1 MDDKS
6 PWSFAIARIVGALAF
21 AIAGGLI
28 FGRLDLWLV
37 IVLAGYLLVQLSNLY
52 RLHHWLRHRKE
63 EDPPDLGGVWGD
75 VVALVG
81 RIYKRKNFHKRRIA
95 QLFREFRRLTAAM
108 PEGVILLSQDF
119 EIVWFNRT
127 AAHLLGLKRK
137 ADFGM
142 RIENLIRQ
150 PEFARYLRSGPQAT
164 PVVISYG
171 PAEERFLALQM
182 IAAGDQI
189 LMLARDITR
198 EARLEAMRKDFVA
211 NASHEL
217 RSPLT
222 VINGYLDQL
231 ADDPTLEPVWR
242 APIEEMRRQVER
254 MRLIVEDLLELSKL
268 EASGKEAPFEPVDIG
283 GMLALI
289 RKDVLSRDVRPR
301 EVSLDLGSGAR
312 LLGSEAELHS
322 IAANLVTNAVKYTPE
337 DGSIAIRWWVDG
349 QGGHLSVKDTGI
361 GIPEEHLPRLTER
374 FYRVDRGRSRKS
386 GGSGLGLSIVKHA
399 LQRHGARLS
408 IDSVEGR
415 GSTFTCHFPSKRVQ
429 AAPAAAQNVG

>member
-1 MDDKS
+1 METKS
-6 PWSFAIARIVGALAF
+6 PWSFAIARIAGALAF
-21 AIAGGLI
+21 AVAGGLI

-37 IVLAGYLLVQLSNLY
+37 AVLGGYLLVQLSSLY
-52 RLHHWLRHRKE
+52 QLHRWLRHRKE
-63 EDPPDLGGVWGD
+63 EEPPDLGGVWGD

-81 RIYKRKNFHKRRIA
+81 RAYKRKNFHKRRIQ
-95 QLFREFRRLTAAM
+95 QLLREFRRLTAAM
-108 PEGVILLSQDF
+108 PEGVVLLSQDF
-119 EIVWFNRT
+119 EIIWFNRT
-127 AAHLLGLKRK
+127 AAQLLGLKRK

-142 RIENLIRQ
+142 RIENLVRQ
-150 PEFARYLRSGPQAT
+150 PEFARYLRTAPQAT

-171 PAEERFLALQM
+171 PADDRYLALQ
-182 IAAGDQI
+182 IIPAGDQL

-231 ADDPTLEPVWR
+231 ADDAGLEPVWR
-242 APIEEMRRQVER
+242 APIEEMRRQAER

-268 EASGKEAPFEPVDIG
+268 EASGKEAPLDPVDIG
-283 GMLALI
+283 GMLTLL
-289 RKDVLSRDVRPR
+289 RTEVLGREFRPR
-301 EVSLDLGSGAR
+301 EVTLKLDSPAR

-322 IAANLVTNAVKYTPE
+322 IASNLITNAVKYTPE
-337 DGSIAIRWWVDG
+337 DGSVAIRWWVDA
-349 QGGHLSVKDTGI
+349 QGGHLAVTDTGI
-361 GIPEEHLPRLTER
+361 GIPEEHVPRLTER

-399 LQRHGARLS
+399 LQRHGGRLT
-408 IDSVEGR
+408 IDSIEGR
-415 GSTFTCHFPSKRVQ
+415 GSVFTCHFPPKRVQ
-429 AAPAAAQNVG
+429 

>member
-1 MDDKS
+1 METKS
-6 PWSFAIARIVGALAF
+6 PWSFALARIAGALAF
-21 AIAGGLI
+21 AVAGGLI

-37 IVLAGYLLVQLSNLY
+37 AVLGGYLLIQLSSLY
-52 RLHHWLRHRKE
+52 QLHRWLRHRKE

-81 RIYKRKNFHKRRIA
+81 RAYKRKNFHKRRIQ
-95 QLFREFRRLTAAM
+95 QLLREFRRLTAAM
-108 PEGVILLSQDF
+108 PDGVVLLSQDF
-119 EIVWFNRT
+119 EIIWFNRT
-127 AAHLLGLKRK
+127 AAQLLGLKRK

-142 RIENLIRQ
+142 RIENLVRQ
-150 PEFARYLRSGPQAT
+150 PEFARYLRTAPQAT

-171 PAEERFLALQM
+171 PADDRYLALQV
-182 IAAGDQI
+182 IPVGDQL

-198 EARLEAMRKDFVA
+198 ESRLEAMRKDFVA

-231 ADDPTLEPVWR
+231 ADDPGLEPVWR

-268 EASGKEAPFEPVDIG
+268 EASGKEAPLDPVDIG
-283 GMLALI
+283 GMLALL
-289 RKDVLSRDVRPR
+289 RKEVLGR
-301 EVSLDLGSGAR
+301 EFSPHEVTLKLDSPAR

-322 IAANLVTNAVKYTPE
+322 IASNLITNAVKYTPE
-337 DGSIAIRWWVDG
+337 DGSVAIRWWADA
-349 QGGHLSVKDTGI
+349 QGGHLSVTDTGI

-399 LQRHGARLS
+399 LQRHSGRLT
-408 IDSVEGR
+408 IDSIEGR
-415 GSTFTCHFPSKRVQ
+415 GSVFTCHFPPKRVK
-429 AAPAAAQNVG
+429 

>member
-1 MDDKS
+1 METKS
-6 PWSFAIARIVGALAF
+6 PWSFALARIAGALAF
-21 AIAGGLI
+21 AVAGGLI

-37 IVLAGYLLVQLSNLY
+37 AVLGGYLLIQLSSLY
-52 RLHHWLRHRKE
+52 QLHRWLRHRKE

-81 RIYKRKNFHKRRIA
+81 RAYKRKNFHKRRIQ
-95 QLFREFRRLTAAM
+95 QLLREFRRLTAAM
-108 PEGVILLSQDF
+108 PDGVVLLSQDF
-119 EIVWFNRT
+119 EIIWFNRT
-127 AAHLLGLKRK
+127 AAQLLGLKRK

-142 RIENLIRQ
+142 RIENLVRQ
-150 PEFARYLRSGPQAT
+150 PEFARYLRTAPQAT

-171 PAEERFLALQM
+171 PADDRYLALQV
-182 IAAGDQI
+182 IPAGDQL

-198 EARLEAMRKDFVA
+198 ESRLEAMRKDFVA

-231 ADDPTLEPVWR
+231 ADDPGLEPVWR
-242 APIEEMRRQVER
+242 APIEEMRRQAER

-268 EASGKEAPFEPVDIG
+268 EASGKEAPLDPVDIG
-283 GMLALI
+283 GMLALL
-289 RKDVLSRDVRPR
+289 RKEVLGREFRPR
-301 EVSLDLGSGAR
+301 EVTLKLDSPAR

-322 IAANLVTNAVKYTPE
+322 IASNLITNAVKYTPE
-337 DGSIAIRWWVDG
+337 DGSVAIRWWVDA
-349 QGGHLSVKDTGI
+349 QGGHLSVTDTGI

-399 LQRHGARLS
+399 LQRHGGRLT
-408 IDSVEGR
+408 IDSIEGR
-415 GSTFTCHFPSKRVQ
+415 GSVFTCHFPPKRVK
-429 AAPAAAQNVG
+429 

>member
-1 MDDKS
+1 VTNDRS
-6 PWSFAIARIVGALAF
+6 PWSFAIARIAGALAF

-37 IVLAGYLLVQLSNLY
+37 VVLAGYLLLQLSNLY
-52 RLHHWLRHRKE
+52 RLHHWLRHRRE
-63 EDPPDLGGVWGD
+63 EQPPDLGGVWGD
-75 VVALVG
+75 VVALIG
-81 RIYKRKNFHKRRIA
+81 RIYKRKNFHKRRIG
-95 QLFREFRRLTAAM
+95 QLLREFRRLTAAM
-108 PEGVILLSQDF
+108 PEGVVLLSQGF
-119 EIVWFNRT
+119 EIIWFNRT
-127 AAHLLGLKRK
+127 AARLLGLKRK

-142 RIENLIRQ
+142 PIENLIRQ
-150 PEFARYLRSGPQAT
+150 PEFARYLRSGPQAA
-164 PVVISYG
+164 PAVISYG
-171 PAEERFLALQM
+171 PAEDRYLALQ
-182 IAAGDQI
+182 IIPAGDQL

-231 ADDPTLEPVWR
+231 ADDPDLQPIWR
-242 APIEEMRRQVER
+242 APIDEMRRQAER

-268 EASGKEAPFEPVDIG
+268 EASGKEAPLDPVDIG

-289 RKDVLSRDVRPR
+289 RKDVLSREHRPR
-301 EVSLDLGSGAR
+301 EVSLQLDSNAQ

-337 DGSIAIRWWVDG
+337 DGSVVIRWWVDAR
-349 QGGHLSVKDTGI
+349 GGHLSVADTGI

-386 GGSGLGLSIVKHA
+386 GGSGLGLSIVKHS
-399 LQRHGARLS
+399 LQRHGARLT

-415 GSTFTCHFPSKRVQ
+415 GSTFTCHFPLKRIHD
-429 AAPAAAQNVG
+429 PASA

>member
-1 MDDKS
+1 VETKS
-6 PWSFAIARIVGALAF
+6 PWSFAIARIAGALGV

-37 IVLAGYLLVQLSNLY
+37 AVLGGYLLVQLSNLY
-52 RLHHWLRHRKE
+52 QLHRWLRHRKE
-63 EDPPDLGGVWGD
+63 EEPPDLGGVWGD

-81 RIYKRKNFHKRRIA
+81 RAYKRKNFHKRRIQ
-95 QLFREFRRLTAAM
+95 QLLREFRRLTAAM
-108 PEGVILLSQDF
+108 PDGVVLLSQDF
-119 EIVWFNRT
+119 EIIWFNRT
-127 AAHLLGLKRK
+127 AAQVLGLKRK

-142 RIENLIRQ
+142 RIENLVRQ
-150 PEFARYLRSGPQAT
+150 PEFARYLRTAPQAA

-171 PAEERFLALQM
+171 PADDRYLALQ
-182 IAAGDQI
+182 IIPAGDQL

-231 ADDPTLEPVWR
+231 ADDPGLEPVWR
-242 APIEEMRRQVER
+242 APIEEMRRQADR

-268 EASGKEAPFEPVDIG
+268 EASGKEAPLDPVDIG
-283 GMLALI
+283 GMLALL
-289 RKDVLSRDVRPR
+289 RKEVLGREFRPR
-301 EVSLDLGSGAR
+301 EVTLKLDSTAR

-322 IAANLVTNAVKYTPE
+322 IASNLITNAVKYTPE
-337 DGSIAIRWWVDG
+337 DGSVAIRWWVDA
-349 QGGHLSVKDTGI
+349 QGGHLAVTDTGI

-399 LQRHGARLS
+399 LQRHGGRLT
-408 IDSVEGR
+408 IDSIEGR
-415 GSTFTCHFPSKRVQ
+415 GSTFTCHFPPRRVQ
-429 AAPAAAQNVG
+429 

>member
-1 MDDKS
+1 METKS
-6 PWSFAIARIVGALAF
+6 PWSFALARIAGALAF

-37 IVLAGYLLVQLSNLY
+37 AVLGGYLLMQLSSLY
-52 RLHHWLRHRKE
+52 QLHRWLRHRKE

-81 RIYKRKNFHKRRIA
+81 RAYKRKNFHKRRIQ
-95 QLFREFRRLTAAM
+95 QLLREFRRLTAAM
-108 PEGVILLSQDF
+108 PDGVVLLSQDF
-119 EIVWFNRT
+119 EIIWFNRT
-127 AAHLLGLKRK
+127 AAQLLGLKRK

-142 RIENLIRQ
+142 RIENLVRQ
-150 PEFARYLRSGPQAT
+150 PEFARYLRTAPQAT

-171 PAEERFLALQM
+171 PADDRYLALQV
-182 IAAGDQI
+182 IPAGDQL

-198 EARLEAMRKDFVA
+198 ESRLEAMRKDFVA

-231 ADDPTLEPVWR
+231 ADDPGLEPVWR
-242 APIEEMRRQVER
+242 APIEEMRRQAER

-268 EASGKEAPFEPVDIG
+268 EASGKEAPLDPVDIG
-283 GMLALI
+283 GMLALL
-289 RKDVLSRDVRPR
+289 RKEVLGREFAPR
-301 EVSLDLGSGAR
+301 EVTLKLDSPAR

-322 IAANLVTNAVKYTPE
+322 IASNLITNAVKYTPE
-337 DGSIAIRWWVDG
+337 EGSVAIRWWVDA

-399 LQRHGARLS
+399 LQRHGGRLT
-408 IDSVEGR
+408 IDSIEGR
-415 GSTFTCHFPSKRVQ
+415 GSVFTCHFPPKRVR
-429 AAPAAAQNVG
+429 

>member
-6 PWSFAIARIVGALAF
+6 PWSFAIARIAAALGV

-37 IVLAGYLLVQLSNLY
+37 VVLAGYLLVQLSNLY

-63 EDPPDLGGVWGD
+63 EEPPDLGGVWGD
-75 VVALVG
+75 VVALIG
-81 RIYKRKNFHKRRIA
+81 RIYKRKNFHKRRIG
-95 QLFREFRRLTAAM
+95 QLLREFRRLTAAM
-108 PEGVILLSQDF
+108 PEGVVLLSQSF
-119 EIVWFNRT
+119 EIIWFNRT
-127 AAHLLGLKRK
+127 AAQLLGLKRK

-142 RIENLIRQ
+142 RIENLVRQ
-150 PEFARYLRSGPQAT
+150 PEFSRYLRSGPQAT

-171 PAEERFLALQM
+171 PADDRYLALQM
-182 IAAGDQI
+182 IPAGDQL

-231 ADDPTLEPVWR
+231 ADDPGLEAIWR
-242 APIEEMRRQVER
+242 APIEEMRRQAER

-268 EASGKEAPFEPVDIG
+268 EASGKEAPLDPVDIG
-283 GMLALI
+283 GVLALI
-289 RKDVLSRDVRPR
+289 RKDVLSRECRPQ
-301 EVSLDLGSGAR
+301 EVSLKLDSTAQ

-337 DGSIAIRWWVDG
+337 DGSVVIRWWVDG
-349 QGGHLSVKDTGI
+349 QGGHLSVTDTGI

-386 GGSGLGLSIVKHA
+386 GGSGLGLSIVKHS
-399 LQRHGARLS
+399 LQRHGARLT

-415 GSTFTCHFPSKRVQ
+415 GSTFTCHFPLKRVQ
-429 AAPAAAQNVG
+429 LAANG

>member
-1 MDDKS
+1 VETKS
-6 PWSFAIARIVGALAF
+6 PWSFAIARIAGALGV

-37 IVLAGYLLVQLSNLY
+37 AVLGGYLLVQLSSLY
-52 RLHHWLRHRKE
+52 QLHRWLRHRKE
-63 EDPPDLGGVWGD
+63 EEPPDLGGVWGD

-81 RIYKRKNFHKRRIA
+81 RAYKSKNFHKRRIQ
-95 QLFREFRRLTAAM
+95 QLLREFRRLTAAM
-108 PEGVILLSQDF
+108 PEGVVLLSQDF
-119 EIVWFNRT
+119 EIIWFNRT
-127 AAHLLGLKRK
+127 AAQLLGLKRK

-142 RIENLIRQ
+142 RIENLVRQ
-150 PEFARYLRSGPQAT
+150 PEFARYLRAAPQAT

-171 PAEERFLALQM
+171 PADDRYLALQ
-182 IAAGDQI
+182 IIPAGDQL

-231 ADDPTLEPVWR
+231 ADDPGLEPVWR
-242 APIEEMRRQVER
+242 APIEEMRRQAER

-268 EASGKEAPFEPVDIG
+268 EASGKEAPLDPVDIG
-283 GMLALI
+283 GMLALL
-289 RKDVLSRDVRPR
+289 RKEVLGREFRPR
-301 EVSLDLGSGAR
+301 EVTLKLDSAAR

-322 IAANLVTNAVKYTPE
+322 IASNLITNAVKYTPE
-337 DGSIAIRWWVDG
+337 DGSVAIRWWVDA
-349 QGGHLSVKDTGI
+349 QGGHLAVTDTGI

-399 LQRHGARLS
+399 LQRHGGRLT
-408 IDSVEGR
+408 IDSIEGR
-415 GSTFTCHFPSKRVQ
+415 GSVFTCHFPPKRVQ
-429 AAPAAAQNVG
+429 

>member
-1 MDDKS
+1 METKS
-6 PWSFAIARIVGALAF
+6 PWSFAIARIAGALAF
-21 AIAGGLI
+21 AVAGGLI

-37 IVLAGYLLVQLSNLY
+37 AVLGGYLLVQLSSLY
-52 RLHHWLRHRKE
+52 QLHRWLRHRKE

-81 RIYKRKNFHKRRIA
+81 RAYKRKNFHKRRIQ
-95 QLFREFRRLTAAM
+95 QLLREFRRLTAAM
-108 PEGVILLSQDF
+108 PEGVVLLSQDF
-119 EIVWFNRT
+119 EIIWFNRT
-127 AAHLLGLKRK
+127 AAQLLGLKRK

-142 RIENLIRQ
+142 RIENLVRQ
-150 PEFARYLRSGPQAT
+150 PEFARYLRTAPQAT

-171 PAEERFLALQM
+171 PADDRYLALQ
-182 IAAGDQI
+182 IIPAGDQL

-231 ADDPTLEPVWR
+231 ADDAGLEPVWR
-242 APIEEMRRQVER
+242 APIEEMRRQAER

-268 EASGKEAPFEPVDIG
+268 EASGKEAPLDPVDIG
-283 GMLALI
+283 GMLTLL
-289 RKDVLSRDVRPR
+289 RTEVLGREFRPR
-301 EVSLDLGSGAR
+301 EVTLKLDSPAR

-322 IAANLVTNAVKYTPE
+322 IASNLITNAVKYTPE
-337 DGSIAIRWWVDG
+337 DGSVAIRWWVDA
-349 QGGHLSVKDTGI
+349 QGGHLAVTDTGI
-361 GIPEEHLPRLTER
+361 GIPEEHVPRLTER

-399 LQRHGARLS
+399 LQRHGGRLT
-408 IDSVEGR
+408 IDSIEGR
-415 GSTFTCHFPSKRVQ
+415 GSVFTCHFPPKRVQ
-429 AAPAAAQNVG
+429 

>member
-1 MDDKS
+1 VETKS
-6 PWSFAIARIVGALAF
+6 PWSFALARIAGALAF

-37 IVLAGYLLVQLSNLY
+37 AVLGGYLLIQLSSLY
-52 RLHHWLRHRKE
+52 QLHRWLRHRKE

-81 RIYKRKNFHKRRIA
+81 RAYKRKNFHKRRIQ
-95 QLFREFRRLTAAM
+95 QLLREFRRLTAAM
-108 PEGVILLSQDF
+108 PDGVVLLSQDF
-119 EIVWFNRT
+119 EIIWFNRT
-127 AAHLLGLKRK
+127 AAQLLGLKRK

-142 RIENLIRQ
+142 RIENLVRQ
-150 PEFARYLRSGPQAT
+150 PEFARYLRTAPQAT

-171 PAEERFLALQM
+171 PADDRYLALQV
-182 IAAGDQI
+182 IPVGDQL

-198 EARLEAMRKDFVA
+198 ESRLEAMRKDFVA

-231 ADDPTLEPVWR
+231 ADDPGLAPVWR
-242 APIEEMRRQVER
+242 APIEEMRRQAER

-268 EASGKEAPFEPVDIG
+268 EASGKEAPLDPVDIG
-283 GMLALI
+283 GMLALL
-289 RKDVLSRDVRPR
+289 RKEVLGR
-301 EVSLDLGSGAR
+301 EFSPHEVTLKLDSPAR

-322 IAANLVTNAVKYTPE
+322 IASNLITNAVKYTPE
-337 DGSIAIRWWVDG
+337 DGSVAIRWWVDA
-349 QGGHLSVKDTGI
+349 QGGHLSVTDTGI

-399 LQRHGARLS
+399 LQRHSGRLT
-408 IDSVEGR
+408 IDSIEGR
-415 GSTFTCHFPSKRVQ
+415 GSVFTCHFPPKRVK
-429 AAPAAAQNVG
+429 

>member
-1 MDDKS
+1 METKS
-6 PWSFAIARIVGALAF
+6 PWSFALARIAGALAF
-21 AIAGGLI
+21 AVAGGLI

-37 IVLAGYLLVQLSNLY
+37 AVLGGYLLIQLSSLY
-52 RLHHWLRHRKE
+52 QLHRWLRHRKE
-63 EDPPDLGGVWGD
+63 EDPPDLSGVWGD

-81 RIYKRKNFHKRRIA
+81 RAYKRKNFHKRRIQ
-95 QLFREFRRLTAAM
+95 QLLREFRRLTAAM
-108 PEGVILLSQDF
+108 PDGVVLLSQDF
-119 EIVWFNRT
+119 EIIWFNRT
-127 AAHLLGLKRK
+127 AAQLLGLKRK

-142 RIENLIRQ
+142 RIENLVRQ
-150 PEFARYLRSGPQAT
+150 PEFARYLRTAPQAT

-171 PAEERFLALQM
+171 PADDRYLALQV
-182 IAAGDQI
+182 IPAGDQL

-198 EARLEAMRKDFVA
+198 ESRLEAMRKDFVA

-231 ADDPTLEPVWR
+231 ADDPGLEPVWR
-242 APIEEMRRQVER
+242 APIEEMRRQAER

-268 EASGKEAPFEPVDIG
+268 EASGKEAPLDPVDIG
-283 GMLALI
+283 GMLALL
-289 RKDVLSRDVRPR
+289 RKEVLGREFRPR
-301 EVSLDLGSGAR
+301 EVTLRLDSPAR

-322 IAANLVTNAVKYTPE
+322 IASNLITNAVKYTSE
-337 DGSIAIRWWVDG
+337 DGSVAIRWWVDA
-349 QGGHLSVKDTGI
+349 QGGHLSVTDTGI

-399 LQRHGARLS
+399 LQRHGGRLT
-408 IDSVEGR
+408 IDSIEGR
-415 GSTFTCHFPSKRVQ
+415 GSVFTCHFPPKRVR
-429 AAPAAAQNVG
+429 